1 MSCLHKSRS
10 KRNVD
15 FYDFCCSFQCNDVKK
30 KQPLFITKCEAGKT
44 IYVEKLNFRWKN
56 WEYILSKYVYHI
68 TYIDQI
74 HSGGD
79 GGSVN
84 TMGLSN
90 TKMYSLA
97 RITFI
102 TESRVENSTWEF
114 SHDSIFFCNMYL
126 VNKREKDNIIV
137 KIYYGPVWALKKR
150 NIY

>member
-1 MSCLHKSRS
+1 MSGSPGNGFPGFPVTAL
-10 KRNVD
+10 
-15 FYDFCCSFQCNDVKK
+15 
-30 KQPLFITKCEAGKT
+30 
-44 IYVEKLNFRWKN
+44 
-56 WEYILSKYVYHI
+56 I

-114 SHDSIFFCNMYL
+114 SHDSIFFFVIC
-126 VNKREKDNIIV
+126 I
-137 KIYYGPVWALKKR
+137 
-150 NIY
+150 